1 MTVKSFTFFL
11 ASAVEPLAVRRSR
24 TFATTRNRIDDFDDT
39 VFADLLSLVEE
50 LQRPEPSFDDAL
62 LRDLV
67 RDRTGEIVSKKGTA
81 FLVSEAQYRS
91 MAETV
96 YLIRSPR
103 MRSDCSRASRRLPR
117 AMHPSGRPSS
127 NEGYV
132 HRRRLGQLLLVER

>member
-1 MTVKSFTFFL
+1 MKSFTFFL
-11 ASAVEPLAVRRSR
+11 ASAVEPLGVGRSR

-81 FLVSEAQYRS
+81 FLVSEAHYRS

-96 YLIRSPR
+96 YLIRSPANALR
-103 MRSDCSRASRRLPR
+103 LLKGVAQASAGKGSERALI
-117 AMHPSGRPSS
+117 
-127 NEGYV
+127 
-132 HRRRLGQLLLVER
+132 VE